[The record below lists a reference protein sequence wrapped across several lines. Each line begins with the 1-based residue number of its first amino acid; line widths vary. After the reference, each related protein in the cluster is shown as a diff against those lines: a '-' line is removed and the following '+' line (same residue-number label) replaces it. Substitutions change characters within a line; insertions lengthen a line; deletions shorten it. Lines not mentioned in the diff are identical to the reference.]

1 MVPCIRNRELQT
13 WSRTFQSLSFKIQA
27 RCSDCFL
34 CGHLCCPLGPSV
46 PEHHFLVIH
55 MCHLVDVLVRLGT
68 NRSAGHTLAVRG
80 FLQEVHC
87 VSVTHWER
95 SPMQESDWV
104 SAGFK
109 IGLTSRKCCLDSL
122 LLPWSSHGTTTYRLI
137 CHCTSVSP
145 LPKVKRQSQPLLKAS
160 VKTKNGDS
168 GKRFRVVSGLWASK
182 EYGQF

>member
-1 MVPCIRNRELQT
+1 MPWCHASEIENYILGRGL
-13 WSRTFQSLSFKIQA
+13 SSLSFKIQA

-46 PEHHFLVIH
+46 PEHYFLVIH
-55 MCHLVDVLVRLGT
+55 MCHLVDVLMRLGMS
-68 NRSAGHTLAVRG
+68 RSVGHSLAVRG

-87 VSVTHWER
+87 VSCDTLGKVT
-95 SPMQESDWV
+95 MQESDWE

-122 LLPWSSHGTTTYRLI
+122 LLPWSSHGTTTYRLF

-168 GKRFRVVSGLWASK
+168 GKAL
-182 EYGQF
+182 E